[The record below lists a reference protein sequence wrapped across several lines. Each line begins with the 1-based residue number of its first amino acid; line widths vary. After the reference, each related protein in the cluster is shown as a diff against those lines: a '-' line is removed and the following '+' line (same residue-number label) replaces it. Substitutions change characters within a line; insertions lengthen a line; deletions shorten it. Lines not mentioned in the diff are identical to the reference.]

1 MKNNSSIG
9 NFLTLVASALYI
21 ISALLTGAFFGSD
34 FSNVMLPITLYILF
48 TLLITQRLEGY
59 EEKRLIDLNNI
70 ALLSYGISYILFPLL
85 SKFAEDKVYLGAIFL
100 GSLLVC
106 TFVFIFV
113 LRLITKKNWWK

>member
-48 TLLITQRLEGY
+48 TLLIAQRLEGY

>member
-9 NFLTLVASALYI
+9 NFLTFVASALYI